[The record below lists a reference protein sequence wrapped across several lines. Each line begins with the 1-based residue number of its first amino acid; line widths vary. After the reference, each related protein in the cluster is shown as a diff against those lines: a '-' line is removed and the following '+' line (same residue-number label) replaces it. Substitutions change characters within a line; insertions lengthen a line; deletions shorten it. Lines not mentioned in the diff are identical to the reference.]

1 MKGNPL
7 LRNLAYNSD
16 SAQNQNMFQSIART
30 LLCIRER
37 KIEEVCE
44 FGHKNLQTNFGWS
57 RTFFGVEVWLR
68 QVYNQTIHCVKY
80 RNFT

>member
-44 FGHKNLQTNFGWS
+44 FGHKNLQTNF
-57 RTFFGVEVWLR
+57 V
-68 QVYNQTIHCVKY
+68 
-80 RNFT
+80 